1 MEQRSSDASKKEQT
15 MDVVQSRK
23 TKYLVIGIALL
34 LIVGTTA
41 HFALNNQAPA
51 AQAPSVMPSQVA
63 RAAQKA
69 GAPTLDDLAK
79 TLQDAYRAKD
89 IDGVLALFYMA
100 GVDDAT
106 KASLIKNIQADF
118 QNTLPSVELVEP
130 AAKNLY
136 QYTQGGI
143 TYGVNLPVIKEAK
156 LKFAKNASGI
166 TSTSFYVGIHNGTY
180 YLVTAAPVSSAKATG
195 ASDAATIDFAQ
206 KAVMRALNF
215 AQGDLARLM
224 AAHNDF
230 TPRGWSLYMKWMAG
244 FLDPKG
250 APLFSSAFTPSGT
263 AAVIGTQNGVAHL
276 SIPGTL
282 KQTQNTSS
290 TTYRV
295 KVDLYAGGQPIK
307 MEKLEVITCGGASTH
322 PAPCN

>member
-1 MEQRSSDASKKEQT
+1 

-51 AQAPSVMPSQVA
+51 AQAPSVTPSQVA

-69 GAPTLDDLAK
+69 GTPTLDDLAK

-89 IDGVLALFYMA
+89 IDAVLALFYMA

-118 QNTLPSVELVEP
+118 QNTVDSVELVEP
-130 AAKNLY
+130 AANNLY
-136 QYTQGGI
+136 QYTRDGI
-143 TYGVNLPVIKEAK
+143 TYGVNLPVIKETK
-156 LKFAKNASGI
+156 VKFAKNASGI
-166 TSTSFYVGIHNGTY
+166 TSTSFYVGVHDGTY
-180 YLVTAAPVSSAKATG
+180 YLVTAAPVSSAKATS
-195 ASDAATIDFAQ
+195 ASDAATVDFAQ

-215 AQGDLARLM
+215 AQGDLASLK
-224 AAHNDF
+224 AAQNDF
-230 TPRGWSLYMKWMAG
+230 TPTGWNSYVKWMAG
-244 FLDPKG
+244 FLDSKG
-250 APLFSSAFTPSGT
+250 APLFSSAFNPSGP
-263 AAVIGTQNGVAHL
+263 AVVIGTQNGVAHL

-282 KQTQNTSS
+282 KQTQNVSS

-295 KVDLYAGGQPIK
+295 KVDVYADG
-307 MEKLEVITCGGASTH
+307 KLMKLAKLVVITCGGASTH
-322 PAPCN
+322 SAPCN